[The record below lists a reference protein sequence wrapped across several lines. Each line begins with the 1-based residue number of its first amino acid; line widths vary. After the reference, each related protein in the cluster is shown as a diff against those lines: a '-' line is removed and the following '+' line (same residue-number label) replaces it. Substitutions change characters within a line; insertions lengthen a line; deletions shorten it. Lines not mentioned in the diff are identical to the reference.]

1 MIIKK
6 RYPLKKITT
15 IGLGGYCKEFV
26 CPEDE
31 AELMKIIHKDPLI
44 IGNGSNICFITEFYN
59 RPIVSLK
66 RMKKYIDIDNK
77 HISCSGNVSCTRLA
91 KYLHDNR
98 QPGYEFLYGIPG
110 TIAGAISMNAGAFD
124 SEILPCVYS
133 IDLLNE
139 NGTVYTLKNN
149 EISYSY
155 RKSNIDKKSIII
167 SVKLFKQVI
176 NFDERLLDNLN
187 QKRKTSQPTNQL
199 SCGCIF
205 KNPSGDYAARLIDS
219 ALLKGSRVGGIY
231 ISHKHSNYFIN
242 DGSGTHADFL
252 VLLKRVKEVVAS
264 KFNIKLDEEVILL
277 K

>member
-1 MIIKK
+1 
-6 RYPLKKITT
+6 
-15 IGLGGYCKEFV
+15 
-26 CPEDE
+26 
-31 AELMKIIHKDPLI
+31 
-44 IGNGSNICFITEFYN
+44 
-59 RPIVSLK
+59 
-66 RMKKYIDIDNK
+66 MKKYIDIDNK

-176 NFDERLLDNLN
+176 NFDER
-187 QKRKTSQPTNQL
+187 S
-199 SCGCIF
+199 
-205 KNPSGDYAARLIDS
+205 
-219 ALLKGSRVGGIY
+219 
-231 ISHKHSNYFIN
+231 
-242 DGSGTHADFL
+242 
-252 VLLKRVKEVVAS
+252 
-264 KFNIKLDEEVILL
+264 
-277 K
+277 